1 MRRSHDRILD
11 EIIFWNTSGL
21 GVIFSFGPGALWR
34 DEVMENAID
43 GDRGAIF
50 EADIGGVGFSGE
62 VDVGAVGEKDEVGDF
77 AGAVELTSK
86 VDAMAD
92 HFRKGALMRCLTTG
106 KGGQGRECRNQ

>member
-11 EIIFWNTSGL
+11 EIIFWNTSGV

-34 DEVMENAID
+34 DEVMQNAID
-43 GDRGAIF
+43 GDGGAIF

-62 VDVGAVGEKDEVGDF
+62 VDVGAVGEKHEVGDF
-77 AGAVELTSK
+77 AGAVELACE

-92 HFRKGALMRCLTTG
+92 HLGQRALMGCLAAE
-106 KGGQGRECRNQ
+106 KGG